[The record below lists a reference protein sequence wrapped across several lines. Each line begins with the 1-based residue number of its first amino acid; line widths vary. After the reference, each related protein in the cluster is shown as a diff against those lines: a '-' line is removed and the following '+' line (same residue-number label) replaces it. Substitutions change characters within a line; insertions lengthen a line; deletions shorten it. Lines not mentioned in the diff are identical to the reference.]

1 MAIVDQAPRVD
12 SVRRLGWKQLADA
25 YWVDFKTLHVSKNP
39 ESKFIPWAETPV
51 AQKHLVSI
59 VLDKSLPLPEREH
72 ASQIFV
78 QSVQRFGLLISTDM
92 INGQYDVYNTRGETE
107 PVTRIV
113 VGRVLDAID
122 AEYGRQTESN
132 P

>member
-1 MAIVDQAPRVD
+1 
-12 SVRRLGWKQLADA
+12 
-25 YWVDFKTLHVSKNP
+25 
-39 ESKFIPWAETPV
+39 
-51 AQKHLVSI
+51 
-59 VLDKSLPLPEREH
+59 
-72 ASQIFV
+72 
-78 QSVQRFGLLISTDM
+78 M